1 MFRSKFWRISL
12 HLKCLPKNF
21 LPLKRK
27 SWLCLSSCSVTT
39 TTKYLLVKDEEVVY
53 FWACITTVRPR
64 TSSFVRQSA
73 RKPCNFFQPF
83 IYIRSLRLKSQLQ
96 RAVVFNWMKD
106 ELKEGIF
113 VDPVDC
119 RTKVCTH
126 MCKKDGPSLRAK
138 TYETHCKFSVFSLI
152 SVSCHFSCQC
162 LVTIFLWNHNVQF
175 YTFVI
180 WQVFPTSWHLNP
192 VLS

>member
-1 MFRSKFWRISL
+1 MFIVMQRHNYNKVLVCEKWRSSI
-12 HLKCLPKNF
+12 
-21 LPLKRK
+21 
-27 SWLCLSSCSVTT
+27 
-39 TTKYLLVKDEEVVY
+39 LLGMYTNSKAKEFFFHTPVCQKAVQ
-53 FWACITTVRPR
+53 FFFNP
-64 TSSFVRQSA
+64 SFT
-73 RKPCNFFQPF
+73 
-83 IYIRSLRLKSQLQ
+83 YELYGLKSQLQ

-106 ELKEGIF
+106 ELREGIF

-126 MCKKDGPSLRAK
+126 MCKKDGPSFRAR

-152 SVSCHFSCQC
+152 SVSCHFSCQR